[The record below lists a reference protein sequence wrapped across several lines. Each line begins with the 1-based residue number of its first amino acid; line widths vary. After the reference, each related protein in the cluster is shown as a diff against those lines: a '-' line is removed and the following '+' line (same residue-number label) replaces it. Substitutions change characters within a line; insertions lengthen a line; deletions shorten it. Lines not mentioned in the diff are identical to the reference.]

1 VATIT
6 KEIFPEFE
14 NWQINLDLYCLQDD
28 LGNEIFVQPR
38 LLKLLSVLSEN
49 LNRVVSRNELINL
62 VWDDVVVGEE
72 SLSKAAFDLR
82 KFLDENFKDPPRII
96 TIRKVGYKLLL
107 HQSNVKNDFKHK
119 VIKLLKIIAYAVVIG
134 ILVILVLRGLNY

>member
-1 VATIT
+1 MATIT

-38 LLKLLSVLSEN
+38 LLKLLSILSEN
-49 LNRVVSRNELINL
+49 LNRVVSRKELINL

-96 TIRKVGYKLLL
+96 TIRKVGYKLQL
-107 HQSNVKNDFKHK
+107 HQSKVKNGFKYMAIK
-119 VIKLLKIIAYAVVIG
+119 VLKITAYTVVIG
-134 ILVILVLRGLNY
+134 ILVILVLRGLRY